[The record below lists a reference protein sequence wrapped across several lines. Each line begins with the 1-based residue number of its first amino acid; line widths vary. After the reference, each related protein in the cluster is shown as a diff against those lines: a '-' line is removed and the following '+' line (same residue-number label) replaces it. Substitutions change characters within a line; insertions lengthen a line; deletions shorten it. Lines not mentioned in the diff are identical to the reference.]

1 MTIKEHNPQRTEH
14 DILYAF
20 LGELAQAIDDR
31 PTNIM
36 GMSRL
41 GLNVLGTA
49 MEYIKAEHTDKPWDA
64 KDLAQHLADKIKAAQ
79 HQPPPMRGRDSF
91 DRL

>member
-1 MTIKEHNPQRTEH
+1 MASTEH
-14 DILYAF
+14 DILYKF

-49 MEYIKAEHTDKPWDA
+49 MEYIKAEYSDKPWDT
-64 KDLAQHLADKIKAAQ
+64 KDLAQYLATKLKEAQ
-79 HQPPPMRGRDSF
+79 HQPPPMRSRDSF